1 MLFNGSEWFALQVK
15 SRSEYQVASILRAKG
30 YEEFLPARNAKKKG
44 LASQAP
50 LFPGY
55 VFCRMNLHAHGLV
68 VTTPGVIRIVG
79 FGGRPVAI
87 DPEEIHSIQLIVK
100 SGVPTCVLRGLHP
113 GDRVC
118 ITEGPLQ
125 GAIGVLTS
133 IRGQRRFVVSLE
145 MMMRTVTVEVNP
157 DWIDT
162 LEPLP
167 PRPHL
172 GSRCDILPPE
182 RAYSTSAVHNWN
194 ETLSRRL
201 A

>member
-1 MLFNGSEWFALQVK
+1 MLLNGSEWFALQVK
-15 SRSEYQVASILRAKG
+15 SRTEYQVANILRAKG
-30 YEEFLPARNAKKKG
+30 YEDFLPARNAKKKG
-44 LASQAP
+44 SSTQVP

-79 FGGRPVAI
+79 FGGRPVPI
-87 DPEEIHSIQLIVK
+87 DPDEIHSIQLIVK

-157 DWIDT
+157 EWIDT

-167 PRPHL
+167 PRSHL
-172 GSRCDILPPE
+172 GSSCHILTTE
-182 RAYSTSAVHNWN
+182 RAYSSGATHDWS
-194 ETLSRRL
+194 EPLSRRL

>member
-1 MLFNGSEWFALQVK
+1 M
-15 SRSEYQVASILRAKG
+15 
-30 YEEFLPARNAKKKG
+30 PARNAAKKG
-44 LASQAP
+44 FAPQAP

-55 VFCRMNLHAHGLV
+55 VFCRMNPHAHGLV

-79 FGGRPVAI
+79 FGGRPVPI
-87 DPEEIHSIQLIVK
+87 DPEEINSIQLIVK

-113 GDRVC
+113 GDKVC

-157 DWIDT
+157 EWIDT

-167 PRPHL
+167 SRLHL
-172 GSRCDILPPE
+172 GPSCQIMTADGS
-182 RAYSTSAVHNWN
+182 YSSIISHNWN
-194 ETLSRRL
+194 QPLSRRS

>member
-15 SRSEYQVASILRAKG
+15 NRTEYQVATILRAKG
-30 YEEFLPARNAKKKG
+30 YEEFLPVRNTTKKG
-44 LASQAP
+44 FAPQVP

-68 VTTPGVIRIVG
+68 VTTPGVVRIVG
-79 FGGRPVAI
+79 FGGRPVPI

-145 MMMRTVTVEVNP
+145 MMMRTVTVELDP
-157 DWIDT
+157 ESIAT
-162 LEPLP
+162 LESIP

-172 GSRCDILPPE
+172 GSSCQILAAE
-182 RAYSTSAVHNWN
+182 SAYSSSASHNWN
-194 ETLSRRL
+194 ERLNRRS